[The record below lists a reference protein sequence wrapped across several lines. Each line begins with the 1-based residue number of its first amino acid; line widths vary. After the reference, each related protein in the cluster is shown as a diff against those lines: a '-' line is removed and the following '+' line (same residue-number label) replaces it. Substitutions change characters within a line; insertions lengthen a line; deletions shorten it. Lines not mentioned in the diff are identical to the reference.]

1 MSIFQDHAFTIS
13 VILIL
18 FVIGWIL
25 HSLEGKRIAVELQYG
40 FDGAKF
46 RLHLLAL
53 LRVALIGDSR
63 IQEIAPLLQVLD
75 VISNPSVHGR
85 RPRLIC

>member
-25 HSLEGKRIAVELQYG
+25 HSLEGE
-40 FDGAKF
+40 
-46 RLHLLAL
+46 
-53 LRVALIGDSR
+53 
-63 IQEIAPLLQVLD
+63 
-75 VISNPSVHGR
+75 
-85 RPRLIC
+85 PRA